1 MFRVEVYGDV
11 DLVTVG
17 KSGSSSFEMEET
29 KKSVGKRKR
38 RGREGEKIRLISTID
53 IVDQHSPS
61 IGEDLMSLSEIYH
74 P

>member
-1 MFRVEVYGDV
+1 LGVNRKETEKSKRKV
-11 DLVTVG
+11 VG
-17 KSGSSSFEMEET
+17 K
-29 KKSVGKRKR
+29 KKT

-61 IGEDLMSLSEIYH
+61 IGEDLMSLSERYH